1 MSAPTCNLNFGC
13 LVSQKSLVYVKWF
26 VLTHNPV
33 EMPTA
38 RSELVIDDVR
48 PPVGV
53 LLAGSVLP
61 VLDSIAAQVG
71 VKSYLS
77 VLSEM
82 L

>member
-1 MSAPTCNLNFGC
+1 
-13 LVSQKSLVYVKWF
+13 
-26 VLTHNPV
+26 
-33 EMPTA
+33 MPTA
-38 RSELVIDDVR
+38 RSELVIDDLR

-71 VKSYLS
+71 VKPYLS

>member
-1 MSAPTCNLNFGC
+1 M
-13 LVSQKSLVYVKWF
+13 YVKWF